1 VGFSLLSKI
10 ISCDSG
16 FDLLEEVFFEILFL
30 EMWLLLLFLFKR
42 LAERNK
48 TLIIRNEHTAM
59 MTKGSNE

>member
-16 FDLLEEVFFEILFL
+16 FDLLEEAFFEILFL
-30 EMWLLLLFLFKR
+30 EMWLLFLFKR

>member
-30 EMWLLLLFLFKR
+30 EMWLLFLFKR